1 MLLGCSHVIK
11 LKCLDQDLGQSSVQ
25 TVYSITAKAD
35 DINLIR
41 PQVARV

>member
-11 LKCLDQDLGQSSVQ
+11 LKSLDQDLGQSRVQ
-25 TVYSITAKAD
+25 TVYSITTKAD

-41 PQVARV
+41 P